1 MNLSKINK
9 SAISG
14 AFMLLGFASLT
25 SCTDDNDWSVDAS
38 YDRLFH
44 SIELSV
50 TPLDDRAEV
59 SFKKMPNTDYYIIEY
74 STDSLSNDI
83 PMGGTEHSIVD
94 SSFVD
99 TPDSI
104 YNLDGNTEY
113 YIRIKGRS
121 YSGKSSNWKYLDK
134 FKFKT
139 KAEQIITGVDV
150 TSSTATVSFIAG
162 KTIDAVYYY
171 KSSEDSTKVDFTAE
185 DVAAGKLTITGL
197 KANSSYKVKLWNKE
211 NLRGTYSFKT
221 TEAYPE
227 GFDVMTLAEG
237 EDLGTILK
245 EATSDKVVIVMPKN
259 ATYQMTSS
267 DTGEQK
273 GLTIPANIKSIY
285 FWGASGAV
293 STWKVKE
300 IKIEGE
306 KDLIRFYN
314 LNLENKDN
322 SADYILNLNTDDNI
336 GSIQFDKCNIK
347 NTRGIIRLQKGIAP
361 AINSINF
368 KDCQINK
375 IGSYG
380 VLAAG
385 KDTPEAQLGEVNLT
399 NSTIANLSAGPMIAV
414 ANSMTKVNVD
424 HCTLYDAVV
433 GGKYLID
440 TNKNANIIPN
450 VSNTLI
456 GQSAALTDATAT
468 SYKNA
473 PFVDVYYT
481 NEFTWKSKLQIGDPA
496 DISSAELWVS
506 PSTGDFTIQ
515 DKYQSKYG
523 TFGDPRWIVQ

>member
-1 MNLSKINK
+1 MNLSKLYK
-9 SAISG
+9 SAIPG
-14 AFMLLGFASLT
+14 ALLLLGLASLA
-25 SCTDDNDWSVDAS
+25 SCTDDNDWDVDPS

-50 TPLDDRAEV
+50 TPLDNRAEV
-59 SFKKMPNTDYYIIEY
+59 SFKKMPNTDYYIVEY

-83 PMGGTEHSIVD
+83 PMGGTAHSVVD
-94 SSFVD
+94 SSFVSS
-99 TPDSI
+99 PDSI

-121 YSGKSSNWKYLDK
+121 LSGKSSNWKYLDK

-150 TSSTATVSFIAG
+150 TSSTATVSFISG

-171 KSSEDSTKVDFTAE
+171 KSADDSTKVDFTSE
-185 DVAAGKLTITGL
+185 DVAAGKITITGL
-197 KANSSYKVKLWNKE
+197 KSNSSYKVKLWNKE

-227 GFDVMTLAEG
+227 GYDILTLGASD
-237 EDLGTILK
+237 DLSTLLQN
-245 EATSDKVVIVMPKN
+245 ATSDKVVVLMPKD
-259 ATYQMTSS
+259 ATYMMKST
-267 DTGEQK
+267 TGEQK
-273 GLTIPANIKSIY
+273 GLTIPANIKSVY
-285 FWGASGAV
+285 FWGVAGSV

-300 IKIEGE
+300 IKIEGD

-314 LNLENKDN
+314 LTLENTDN
-322 SADYILNLNTDDNI
+322 SADYVLNLNTNDNI
-336 GSIQFDKCNIK
+336 GSIQFDKCTIQK
-347 NTRGIIRLQKGIAP
+347 TRGIVRLQNGIKP
-361 AINSINF
+361 VIGSINF
-368 KDCQINK
+368 NNCLVDK

-380 VLAAG
+380 MLAAG
-385 KDTPEAQLGEVNLT
+385 KGTPEAQIGTVNLT
-399 NSTIANLSAGPMIAV
+399 NSTITNLSAGAMIAV
-414 ANSMTKVNVD
+414 CNSVTKVNVD

-440 TNKNANIIPN
+440 TNKNNDIIPN

-456 GQSAALTDATAT
+456 GQSAALADATAT

-481 NEFTWKSKLQIGDPA
+481 NEFTWKSKLQIGDA
-496 DISSAELWVS
+496 AEISSSELWVA
-506 PSTGDFTIQ
+506 PAKGDFTVQ

-523 TFGDPRWIVQ
+523 SFGDPRWVVQ